1 MDSKN
6 SNQNEKGTNKFSDFT
21 GKVKSQWNGLSK
33 TKKIIAGV
41 AGLAIVGVAGVAVYQ
56 AMTGTTVTSA
66 VTGSPLKITVNSA
79 DVIVPE
85 DAEKG
90 STYVAYNITF
100 ENKGS
105 QKIELNSTDVQLVDK
120 DGETLSNEM
129 IYSST
134 DDFKDMDLVGAGL
147 GKGKK
152 RTGYLVYKIDPKKS
166 KDYSIEAECTVTGD
180 DSYDKKET
188 EESLSKVKVTD
199 NRDDIKKMA
208 SDYINKVFLASQST
222 SISGSASVGF
232 DASDDVQVTTLSNKS
247 DKKKENDFQLGNNI
261 EADKELFVKRFKEEL
276 GSSFDYFTP
285 SDSEMDAFVDKYM
298 EANAKR
304 AQVNVSIEELY
315 PTSAKIKVESKS
327 IDLGKVDMSDL
338 VDDYIEQ
345 ATGKD
350 FSDDD
355 AVMQDAE
362 KYVFASVPSRFSST
376 DLATETDENSISV
389 SLKDKKWMV
398 DSSDK
403 SMNYGY
409 DGLQR
414 SMSGQF
420 FY

>member
-41 AGLAIVGVAGVAVYQ
+41 AGLATVGVAGVAVYQ
-56 AMTGTTVTSA
+56 ATTGTTVTSA

>member
-56 AMTGTTVTSA
+56 ATTGTTVTSA

-261 EADKELFVKRFKEEL
+261 EADKELFVRRFKEEL

>member
-33 TKKIIAGV
+33 TKKIITGV

-56 AMTGTTVTSA
+56 ATTGTTVTSA

-232 DASDDVQVTTLSNKS
+232 DASADVQVTTLSNKS

-362 KYVFASVPSRFSST
+362 KYVFASFPSRFSST